1 MRTTMEEQVELKITK
16 TAKKERLKMQGMMNM
31 PQGDMVGEE
40 KLKKLLSLKSD
51 KMDMDRL
58 FEIKCN
64 KIDIENVLDIQT
76 IMAK

>member
-1 MRTTMEEQVELKITK
+1 
-16 TAKKERLKMQGMMNM
+16 MQGMMNM

-76 IMAK
+76 PDYNGEIV